1 MATVNSTS
9 TNSAADI
16 YASLN
21 GTSSTA
27 KTASQADQVQDRF
40 LKLLTT
46 QLKNQDPLNPMD
58 NAQMT
63 SQLAQINTISGIEKL
78 NTTLS
83 SMLDIYNNSQGM
95 QAAGMIGKN
104 VLIAGNTMQVQ
115 SGLGVAGVML
125 PEAAD
130 QVTVSI
136 LDGAGN
142 VVQTEKLGP
151 HNAGNF
157 GFSWDGKKAD
167 GTQMTDGNYSFKVDA
182 VRGDKKVTATALQV
196 GTVNAVVRNG
206 SSGFLLD
213 LGAMG
218 TVGFKDVQQIL

>member
-1 MATVNSTS
+1 MATVQSS
-9 TNSAADI
+9 TNSSADVYAA
-16 YASLN
+16 LN
-21 GTSSTA
+21 GGSGTA
-27 KTASQADQVQDRF
+27 KTASQTEQIQDRF

-46 QLKNQDPLNPMD
+46 QLRNQDPLNPLD

-78 NTTLS
+78 NATLT
-83 SMLDIYNNSQGM
+83 SMLDIYNNNQGM

-104 VLIAGNTMQVQ
+104 VLVAGNTMQLQ
-115 SGLGVAGVML
+115 NGLALGGVML

-130 QVTVSI
+130 QVTVSV

-142 VVQTEKLGP
+142 LLQTQKLGA
-151 HNAGNF
+151 HSAGNF

-167 GTQMTDGNYSFKVDA
+167 GTSVAAGSYKFKVEA
-182 VRGDKKVTATALQV
+182 VRGENKVAATGLQV

-206 SSGFLLD
+206 SNGFQLD
-213 LGAMG
+213 LGTLG
-218 TVGFKDVQQIL
+218 TVGFSDVQQIL

>member
-1 MATVNSTS
+1 MATVQSS

-16 YASLN
+16 YSTIN
-21 GTSSTA
+21 GSSGSA
-27 KTASQADQVQDRF
+27 KTASTTDQIQDRF

-46 QLKNQDPLNPMD
+46 QLRNQDPLNPLD

-78 NTTLS
+78 NTTLT
-83 SMLDIYNNSQGM
+83 SMLDIYNNNLGM

-104 VLIAGNTMQVQ
+104 VLVAGNTMQLQ
-115 SGLGVAGVML
+115 GGLAVGGVTL

-136 LDGAGN
+136 LDSAGN
-142 VVQTEKLGP
+142 VLQTQKLGA
-151 HNAGNF
+151 HSAGNF

-167 GTQMTDGNYSFKVDA
+167 GTSVTDGNYKFKVEA
-182 VRGDKKVTATALQV
+182 VRGDNKISSTALQV
-196 GTVNAVVRNG
+196 GTVNAVVRNS
-206 SSGFLLD
+206 SSGFSLD
-213 LGAMG
+213 LGTLG
-218 TVGFKDVQQIL
+218 TVGFNDVQQIL